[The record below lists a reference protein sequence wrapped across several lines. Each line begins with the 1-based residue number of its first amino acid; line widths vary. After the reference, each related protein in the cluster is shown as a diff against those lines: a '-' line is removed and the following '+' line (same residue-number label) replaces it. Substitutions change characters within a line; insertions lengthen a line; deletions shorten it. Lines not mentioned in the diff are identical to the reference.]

1 MRHIQ
6 LYESFEDHLDPLTRD
21 IFGLRSEVEIANY
34 DDEWSYVMTGPSEYE
49 REAEEAAEKIRP
61 YIIQRYQDWF
71 VEDDAEDTDINDYI
85 DDYVFN
91 HVPKSLYEPI
101 GYEISRKSMTA

>member
-1 MRHIQ
+1 MKHIHI
-6 LYESFEDHLDPLTRD
+6 YENFQDEIGAFTRE
-21 IFGLRSEVEIANY
+21 IFGLTSEVEIANY

-49 REAEEAAEKIRP
+49 REAEAAAEKIRP
-61 YIIQRYQDWF
+61 YIIQRYQNWF

-85 DDYVFN
+85 DDYVLN

-101 GYEISRKSMTA
+101 GYEISRKSIKE